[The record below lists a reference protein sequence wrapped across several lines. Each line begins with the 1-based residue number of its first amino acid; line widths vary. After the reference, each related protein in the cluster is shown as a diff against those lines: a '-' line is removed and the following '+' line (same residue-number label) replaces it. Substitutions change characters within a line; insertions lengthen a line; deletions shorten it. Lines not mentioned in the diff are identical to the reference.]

1 MKKIILI
8 LFTLILILSV
18 NVLAVDIDI
27 GMPAIDRTGAFGHN
41 TLSVTIINK
50 GSPANASG
58 MITQVEIWCTN
69 AYPELNDGNLG
80 NVRVATFYETD
91 TNVLT
96 VRDWEALADVPHS
109 QKVVRSVSLN
119 VEQGD
124 YIGIRF
130 FPGSMERDTEGDGM
144 WYLFEDA
151 IPCTD
156 KTFTLSPTS
165 VISLY
170 GIGAAVGWPHKWN
183 TQTISKW
190 NTQEFTK
197 WNGLE

>member
-1 MKKIILI
+1 MKKILLLVFTIILI
-8 LFTLILILSV
+8 LFV

-27 GMPAIDRTGAFGHN
+27 GMPAIDRTSSFGHN

-69 AYPELNDGNLG
+69 TYPELNDGNLG
-80 NVRVATFYETD
+80 NVAVATFYETD

-96 VRDWEALADVPHS
+96 VRDWEALVDVPHS

-130 FPGSMERDTEGDGM
+130 SPGSMERDTEGYDGM

-151 IPCTD
+151 IPCTER
-156 KTFTLSPTS
+156 TFNP
-165 VISLY
+165 VAGDAISLY
-170 GIGAAVGWPHKWN
+170 GTGTTGEEAINSFFFGTN
-183 TQTISKW
+183 
-190 NTQEFTK
+190 
-197 WNGLE
+197 L